1 MKLANGKLQGLRKV
15 STPGGIIA
23 AAAMDQ
29 RGSLKKAIAKE
40 KGNEPRDVT
49 PEMLSEFKEAVT
61 RVLTPQVSAIL
72 LDPEYGLGPSKSRA
86 ANAGLLLA
94 YEVSGYDKAIP
105 GRLPHLLDQWSV
117 RRLREAGADCV
128 KILLYYAP
136 FDPEPT
142 NRIKHAW
149 VERIG
154 AECAAEDI
162 PLFAEFVG
170 YHDGLDSAGLEYAR
184 QKPEIVRR
192 TVSEFSQAQY
202 RIDVLKIEV
211 PVNMVYVAGTR
222 AFKGESAYSMKEARE
237 YFQRAI
243 TAATKPF
250 IYLSG
255 GVNNATFVEALQLA
269 TDAGVGFSGVLCG
282 RATWQDGVAV
292 YAKKGLTAFH
302 DWLAKQGVEN
312 VERVNQALRE
322 AKPWHAFYGSDA
334 AAVSRASTGR

>member
-1 MKLANGKLQGLRKV
+1 MQLANGKLQGLRKV
-15 STPGGIIA
+15 STSKGIIA

-29 RGSLKKAIAKE
+29 RGSLKKVIAKE
-40 KGNEPRDVT
+40 KGIELQDVT

-61 RVLTPQVSAIL
+61 QVLTPQVSAIL
-72 LDPEYGLGPSKSRA
+72 LDPEYGLEPSKSRS

-94 YEVSGYDKAIP
+94 YEISGYDKTIP
-105 GRLPHLLDQWSV
+105 GRLPRLLNEWSV

-136 FDPEPT
+136 FDPEPI

-170 YHDGLDSAGLEYAR
+170 YQDGLDSAGLEYAR
-184 QKPEIVRR
+184 KKPEIVRR

-211 PVNMVYVAGTR
+211 PVNMMYVAGTR
-222 AFKGESAYSMKEARE
+222 AFKGESVYSMKEARE

-243 TAATKPF
+243 AAATKPF

-255 GVNNATFVEALQLA
+255 GVRNETFVEALQLA

-282 RATWQDGVAV
+282 RATWQDGVAI
-292 YAKKGLTAFH
+292 YAKKGLSAFH
-302 DWLAKQGVEN
+302 DWLANQGVEN
-312 VERVNQALRE
+312 VRRVNEALRD
-322 AKPWHAFYGSDA
+322 AKPWYTFYGGD